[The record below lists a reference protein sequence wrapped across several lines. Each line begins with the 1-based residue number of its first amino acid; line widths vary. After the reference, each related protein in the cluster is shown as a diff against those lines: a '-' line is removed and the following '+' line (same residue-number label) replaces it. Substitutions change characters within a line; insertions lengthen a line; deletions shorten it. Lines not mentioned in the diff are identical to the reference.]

1 MSNGLRGVTIDD
13 VADVARRGYVSVD
26 PRAGG
31 LPTTRPTPTPALSVG
46 DFVTR
51 LVGQPGPTYGQKY
64 GGYPTLG
71 MLQSAI
77 RGIASAV
84 PQAQRLALEEAN
96 TRQAA
101 LLDAA
106 KQELLFQPGTA
117 ASRQYEA
124 LGALDRP
131 LSSAPEVASAQAQL
145 AELQARQA
153 AFAPA
158 VQGLEA
164 MREYENRLRR
174 SRITEDDFLDAY
186 QPTRAAQRAEY
197 ADLQRLVGNAPAEIG
212 GEQGTFFDRALAE
225 AMARRA
231 VRDATYAEAMNRRN
245 AVAFAGMEQA
255 EYVNPATGQVEVG
268 MVTPAGGTG
277 IQSRYDVARSQA
289 TPEVREQ
296 LASQLAE
303 QVDPLRQFASDIAAR
318 PMSEYMQLI
327 AQQQFGMDPALSA
340 GLFGVGEDIDYMKEQ
355 MDLADTQLQFD
366 MAQAGFNPGA
376 TTEEIVFALGGA
388 GALEQYQQSKY
399 DAVMEKAMEGPLTA
413 EQELFD
419 IEVANNLGVSV
430 KTAAGDLPENL
441 ARQALTDQ
449 NFVDYLAMSQQTLQ
463 ETEAMTLEER
473 KNQIRNIGADFY
485 KQTADPLKAQILVNI
500 LMSFDFLQANTPISF

>member
-1 MSNGLRGVTIDD
+1 MSNGLRGVTLDD

-84 PQAQRLALEEAN
+84 PQAQRLALEEASARE
-96 TRQAA
+96 TA

-106 KQELLFQPGTA
+106 RQELLFQPGTA

-131 LSSAPEVASAQAQL
+131 LSSAPGVASAQETLSNLLAQRSL
-145 AELQARQA
+145 YAPARQA
-153 AFAPA
+153 IADAGFVSDKPGFYSDELAGRPSA
-158 VQGLEA
+158 ALRDEA
-164 MREYENRLRR
+164 RL
-174 SRITEDDFLDAY
+174 
-186 QPTRAAQRAEY
+186 AAAN
-197 ADLQRLVGNAPAEIG
+197 LPAEQQPG
-212 GEQGTFFDRALAE
+212 NWLERSLAI
-225 AMARRA
+225 AQARKDL
-231 VRDATYAEAMNRRN
+231 RDASYAEAMNRRN

-255 EYVNPATGQVEVG
+255 EYVNPATGQLEVG
-268 MVTPAGGTG
+268 MVTPAEGTG

-289 TPEVREQ
+289 TPQVREQ

-303 QVDPLRQFASDIAAR
+303 QVDPFRQFASDIAAR

-327 AQQQFGMDPALSA
+327 AQQQFGMDPALAA

-399 DAVMEKAMEGPLTA
+399 DAAMEKAMEGPLTA

-449 NFVDYLAMSQQTLQ
+449 NFVDYLAMSQKTLQ

-500 LMSFDFLQANTPISF
+500 LMSFDFLQASTPISF

>member
-1 MSNGLRGVTIDD
+1 MSNGLRGVTLDD
-13 VADVARRGYVSVD
+13 VANVGRRRYATVD
-26 PRAGG
+26 PRGGG
-31 LPTTRPTPTPALSVG
+31 LPTTRATPSPALSVE
-46 DFVTR
+46 DFVAR

-84 PQAQRLALEEAN
+84 PQAQRLALEEASARE
-96 TRQAA
+96 TA

-106 KQELLFQPGTA
+106 RQELLFQPGTA
-117 ASRQYEA
+117 ASRQYET

-131 LSSAPEVASAQAQL
+131 LSSAPEVASAQETLSNLLAQRSL
-145 AELQARQA
+145 YDPARQA
-153 AFAPA
+153 IADAGFVSDKPGFYSDELAGRPSA
-158 VQGLEA
+158 ALRDEA
-164 MREYENRLRR
+164 RL
-174 SRITEDDFLDAY
+174 
-186 QPTRAAQRAEY
+186 AARN
-197 ADLQRLVGNAPAEIG
+197 LPAEQQPG
-212 GEQGTFFDRALAE
+212 NWLERSLAI
-225 AMARRA
+225 AQARKDL
-231 VRDATYAEAMNRRN
+231 RDASYAEAMNRRN
-245 AVAFAGMEQA
+245 AVAFAGMEEA
-255 EYVNPATGQVEVG
+255 EYVNPATGQLEVG

-289 TPEVREQ
+289 TPQVREQ

-303 QVDPLRQFASDIAAR
+303 QVDPFRQFASDISAR

-327 AQQQFGMDPALSA
+327 AQQQFGMDPALAA

-376 TTEEIVFALGGA
+376 TTEEIVFSMGGA
-388 GALEQYQQSKY
+388 DALDQYQQYKY
-399 DAVMEKAMEGPLTA
+399 DSAMEKAMEGPAT
-413 EQELFD
+413 EQEKLFD

-430 KTAAGDLPENL
+430 KTAAGDLPESL

-449 NFVDYLAMSQQTLQ
+449 NFVDYLAMSQKTLQ
-463 ETEAMTLEER
+463 DTEAMTLEDR
-473 KNQIRNIGADFY
+473 RNQIRSIGADFY
-485 KQTADPLKAQILVNI
+485 EQTADPLKAQILVNI
-500 LMSFDFLQANTPISF
+500 LMSFDFLQANASISF